1 MKKNKILVI
10 GSSGQIGTDLCLSL
24 ERIYG
29 AENIICSD
37 LNPPKEKNHRKNFIK
52 LDVLDNEML
61 TRKVKEENISEIY
74 LLAASLS
81 ALAEKNVLIS
91 WELNMNSLINVL
103 ELARKKIIKKIFW
116 PSSIAVFGP
125 DSPKLNTPQNTTL
138 NPSSI
143 YGITKLAGEKL
154 CQYYYDKFDVDVRSL
169 RLPGLIGWRSLAGGG
184 TTDYAVEIFYYA
196 LKNNDYTCFLSKET
210 ILPMMYMDDAIE
222 AILKI
227 MTTKKENIKIRTS
240 YNISAVS
247 FTPKELEKQIKIYFP
262 NFNVKFKPDYRQKI
276 ADSWPD
282 SIDDQEAKVDWGW
295 KAKFNLEKLTSE
307 MFKNL
312 SN

>member
-61 TRKVKEENISEIY
+61 TKKVKEENISEIY

-125 DSPKLNTPQNTTL
+125 DSPKINTPQKTTL

-154 CQYYYDKFDVDVRSL
+154 CKYYYDKFDVDIRSL

-295 KAKFNLEKLTSE
+295 KAKFSLKKLTSE

>member
-10 GSSGQIGTDLCLSL
+10 GSSGQIGTDLCLGL

-37 LNPPKEKNHRKNFIK
+37 LNPPKEKNYNKNFVK

-125 DSPKLNTPQNTTL
+125 DSPKLNTPQNTIL

-154 CQYYYDKFDVDVRSL
+154 CKYYYDKFDVDVRSL

-196 LKNNDYTCFLSKET
+196 LKKNDYTCFLSKET

>member
-37 LNPPKEKNHRKNFIK
+37 LNPPKEKNHHKNFIK

-81 ALAEKNVLIS
+81 ALAEKNVLNS

-154 CQYYYDKFDVDVRSL
+154 CKYYYDKFDVDVRSL

-196 LKNNDYTCFLSKET
+196 LKNNDYTCFLSEET

-222 AILKI
+222 AIIKI

>member
-10 GSSGQIGTDLCLSL
+10 GSSGQIGTDLYLGL

-37 LNPPKEKNHRKNFIK
+37 LNPPKEKNYNKNFIK

-61 TRKVKEENISEIY
+61 TRKVIEENISEIY

-125 DSPKLNTPQNTTL
+125 DSPKLNTPQNTIL

-154 CQYYYDKFDVDVRSL
+154 CKYYYDKFDVDIRSL

-196 LKNNDYTCFLSKET
+196 LNKNDYTCFLSEET
-210 ILPMMYMDDAIE
+210 TLPMMYMDDAIE
-222 AILKI
+222 AILNI

-240 YNISAVS
+240 YNISAGAGG
-247 FTPKELEKQIKIYFP
+247 TQPY
-262 NFNVKFKPDYRQKI
+262 N
-276 ADSWPD
+276 
-282 SIDDQEAKVDWGW
+282 VDWGGIDINNLSSGSNIS
-295 KAKFNLEKLTSE
+295 NLELQ
-307 MFKNL
+307 KNL
-312 SN
+312 VFDPHVISLAGLNECHVSLSFLLNFIVLVM

>member
-1 MKKNKILVI
+1 
-10 GSSGQIGTDLCLSL
+10 
-24 ERIYG
+24 
-29 AENIICSD
+29 
-37 LNPPKEKNHRKNFIK
+37 
-52 LDVLDNEML
+52 
-61 TRKVKEENISEIY
+61 
-74 LLAASLS
+74 
-81 ALAEKNVLIS
+81 
-91 WELNMNSLINVL
+91 MNSLINVL

-154 CQYYYDKFDVDVRSL
+154 CKYYYDKFDVDVRSL

-184 TTDYAVEIFYYA
+184 TTDYAVEIFYHA

>member
-61 TRKVKEENISEIY
+61 TKKVKEENISEIY

-154 CQYYYDKFDVDVRSL
+154 CKYYYDKFDVDVRSL

>member
-61 TRKVKEENISEIY
+61 TKKVKEENISEIY

-154 CQYYYDKFDVDVRSL
+154 CKYYYDKFDVDVRSL

-184 TTDYAVEIFYYA
+184 TTDYAVEIFYHA

>member
-81 ALAEKNVLIS
+81 ALAEKNVLNS

-125 DSPKLNTPQNTTL
+125 DSPKLNAPQNTTL

-154 CQYYYDKFDVDVRSL
+154 CQYYYDKFDVDIRSL

-184 TTDYAVEIFYYA
+184 TTDYAVEIFYHA

-247 FTPKELEKQIKIYFP
+247 FTPKELEKQKKIYFP

-295 KAKFNLEKLTSE
+295 KANFNLEKLTSD

>member
-37 LNPPKEKNHRKNFIK
+37 LNPPKEKNHHKNFIK

-154 CQYYYDKFDVDVRSL
+154 CKYYYDKFDVDVRSL

-184 TTDYAVEIFYYA
+184 TTDYAVEIFYHA
-196 LKNNDYTCFLSKET
+196 LKNNNYTCFLSKET

>member
-37 LNPPKEKNHRKNFIK
+37 LNPPKEKNHHKNFIK

-184 TTDYAVEIFYYA
+184 TTDYAVEIFYHA

>member
-61 TRKVKEENISEIY
+61 TKKVKEENISEIY

-125 DSPKLNTPQNTTL
+125 DSPKINTPQKTTL

-154 CQYYYDKFDVDVRSL
+154 CKYYYDKFDVDIRSL

-184 TTDYAVEIFYYA
+184 TTDYAVEIFYHA

-262 NFNVKFKPDYRQKI
+262 NFSVKFKPDYRQKI

-295 KAKFNLEKLTSE
+295 KAKFNLEKLTSD

>member
-37 LNPPKEKNHRKNFIK
+37 LNPPKEKNHNKKFLK

-81 ALAEKNVLIS
+81 ALAEKNVLNS

-125 DSPKLNTPQNTTL
+125 DSPKLNTPQNTIL

-154 CQYYYDKFDVDVRSL
+154 CKYYYDKFDVDVRSL

-282 SIDDQEAKVDWGW
+282 SIDDQEAKADWGW
-295 KAKFNLEKLTSE
+295 KAKFNLEKLTSD

>member
-37 LNPPKEKNHRKNFIK
+37 LNPPKEKNHHKNFIK

-81 ALAEKNVLIS
+81 ALAEKNILIS

-103 ELARKKIIKKIFW
+103 ELARKKIIRKIFW

-125 DSPKLNTPQNTTL
+125 DSPKLNTPQNTIL

-154 CQYYYDKFDVDVRSL
+154 CKYYYDKFDVDVRSL

-196 LKNNDYTCFLSKET
+196 LKNNDYTCFLSEET

-222 AILKI
+222 AIIKI

>member
-37 LNPPKEKNHRKNFIK
+37 LNPPKDKNHRKNFIK

-61 TRKVKEENISEIY
+61 TKKVKEENISEIY

-184 TTDYAVEIFYYA
+184 TTDYAVEIFYHA

-295 KAKFNLEKLTSE
+295 KANFNLEKLTSD

>member
-61 TRKVKEENISEIY
+61 TKKVKEENISEIY

-91 WELNMNSLINVL
+91 CELNMNSLINVL

-184 TTDYAVEIFYYA
+184 TTDYAVEIFYHA

-210 ILPMMYMDDAIE
+210 VLPMMYMDDAIE

>member
-37 LNPPKEKNHRKNFIK
+37 LNPPKEKNHRKNYIK

-61 TRKVKEENISEIY
+61 TKKVKEEKISEIY

-184 TTDYAVEIFYYA
+184 TTDYAVEIFYHA

>member
-37 LNPPKEKNHRKNFIK
+37 LNPPKDKNHRKNFIK

-61 TRKVKEENISEIY
+61 TKKVKEENISEIY

-138 NPSSI
+138 NPNSI

-184 TTDYAVEIFYYA
+184 TTDYAVEIFYHA

-210 ILPMMYMDDAIE
+210 VLPMMYMDDAIE

-262 NFNVKFKPDYRQKI
+262 NFSVKFKPDYRQKI

>member
-10 GSSGQIGTDLCLSL
+10 GSSGQIGTDLCISL

-37 LNPPKEKNHRKNFIK
+37 LNPPKDKNHRKNFIK

-61 TRKVKEENISEIY
+61 TKKVKEENISEIY

-81 ALAEKNVLIS
+81 ALAEKNVLNS

-184 TTDYAVEIFYYA
+184 TTDYAVEIFYHA

-282 SIDDQEAKVDWGW
+282 IIDDQEAKVDWGW
-295 KAKFNLEKLTSE
+295 KAKFNLEKLTSD

>member
-29 AENIICSD
+29 AENVICSD

-184 TTDYAVEIFYYA
+184 TTDYAVEIFYHA

-276 ADSWPD
+276 ADSWPN

>member
-37 LNPPKEKNHRKNFIK
+37 LNPPKEKNHNKKFLK

-81 ALAEKNVLIS
+81 ALAEKNVLNS

-154 CQYYYDKFDVDVRSL
+154 CKYYYDKFDVDIRSL

-184 TTDYAVEIFYYA
+184 TTDYAVDIFYHA

-210 ILPMMYMDDAIE
+210 TLPMMYMDDAIE

-282 SIDDQEAKVDWGW
+282 SIDDQEAKADWGW
-295 KAKFNLEKLTSE
+295 KAKFNLEKLTSD

>member
-37 LNPPKEKNHRKNFIK
+37 LNPPKDKNHRKNFIK

-61 TRKVKEENISEIY
+61 TKKVKEENISEIY

-184 TTDYAVEIFYYA
+184 TTDYAVEIFYHA

-210 ILPMMYMDDAIE
+210 VLPMMYMDDAIE

>member
-61 TRKVKEENISEIY
+61 TKKVKEENISEIY

-125 DSPKLNTPQNTTL
+125 DSPKINTPQKTTL

-154 CQYYYDKFDVDVRSL
+154 CQYYYDKFDVDDRRL

-184 TTDYAVEIFYYA
+184 TTDYAVEIFYHA

-227 MTTKKENIKIRTS
+227 MTTKKENVKIRTS

-295 KAKFNLEKLTSE
+295 KAKFNLEKLTSD

>member
-61 TRKVKEENISEIY
+61 TKKVKGENISEIY

-81 ALAEKNVLIS
+81 ALAEKNVLNS

-184 TTDYAVEIFYYA
+184 TTDYAVEIFYHA

>member
-37 LNPPKEKNHRKNFIK
+37 LNPPKDKNHRKNFIK

-61 TRKVKEENISEIY
+61 TKKVKEENISEIY

-184 TTDYAVEIFYYA
+184 TTDYAVEIFYHA

-282 SIDDQEAKVDWGW
+282 SIDDQEAKVDWGR

>member
-29 AENIICSD
+29 AENVICSD

-125 DSPKLNTPQNTTL
+125 DSPKLNTPQNTIL

-196 LKNNDYTCFLSKET
+196 LKNNNYTCFLSKET

-222 AILKI
+222 AIIKI
-227 MTTKKENIKIRTS
+227 MRTKKENIKIRTS

-262 NFNVKFKPDYRQKI
+262 NFSVKFKPDYRQKI

>member
-1 MKKNKILVI
+1 
-10 GSSGQIGTDLCLSL
+10 
-24 ERIYG
+24 
-29 AENIICSD
+29 
-37 LNPPKEKNHRKNFIK
+37 
-52 LDVLDNEML
+52 
-61 TRKVKEENISEIY
+61 
-74 LLAASLS
+74 
-81 ALAEKNVLIS
+81 
-91 WELNMNSLINVL
+91 
-103 ELARKKIIKKIFW
+103 
-116 PSSIAVFGP
+116 
-125 DSPKLNTPQNTTL
+125 
-138 NPSSI
+138 
-143 YGITKLAGEKL
+143 
-154 CQYYYDKFDVDVRSL
+154 
-169 RLPGLIGWRSLAGGG
+169 
-184 TTDYAVEIFYYA
+184 
-196 LKNNDYTCFLSKET
+196 
-210 ILPMMYMDDAIE
+210 
-222 AILKI
+222 

>member
-81 ALAEKNVLIS
+81 ALAEKNVLNS

>member
-24 ERIYG
+24 EKIYG

-37 LNPPKEKNHRKNFIK
+37 LNPPKDKNHRKNFIK

-184 TTDYAVEIFYYA
+184 TTDYAVEIFYHA

-210 ILPMMYMDDAIE
+210 VLPMMYMDDAIE

-247 FTPKELEKQIKIYFP
+247 FTPQELEKQIKIYFP

>member
-37 LNPPKEKNHRKNFIK
+37 LNPPKDKNHRKNFIK

-81 ALAEKNVLIS
+81 ALAEKNVLNS

-262 NFNVKFKPDYRQKI
+262 NFSVKFKPDYRQKI

>member
-37 LNPPKEKNHRKNFIK
+37 LNPPKEKNHNKNFLK

-184 TTDYAVEIFYYA
+184 TTDYAVEIFYHA

>member
-37 LNPPKEKNHRKNFIK
+37 LNPPKDKNHRKNFIK

-61 TRKVKEENISEIY
+61 TKKVKEENISEIY

-184 TTDYAVEIFYYA
+184 TTDYAVEIFYHA

>member
-81 ALAEKNVLIS
+81 ALAEKNVLNS

-125 DSPKLNTPQNTTL
+125 DSPKINTPQKTTL

-154 CQYYYDKFDVDVRSL
+154 CKYYYDKFDVDIRSL

-184 TTDYAVEIFYYA
+184 TTDYAVEIFYHA

>member
-37 LNPPKEKNHRKNFIK
+37 LNPPKDKNHRKNFIK

-61 TRKVKEENISEIY
+61 TKKVKEENISEIY

-154 CQYYYDKFDVDVRSL
+154 CQYYYDKFDVDIRSL

-184 TTDYAVEIFYYA
+184 TTDYAVEIFYHA

-295 KAKFNLEKLTSE
+295 KSKFNLEKLTSE

>member
-29 AENIICSD
+29 AEKIICSD
-37 LNPPKEKNHRKNFIK
+37 LNPPKEKNYNKKFLK

-184 TTDYAVEIFYYA
+184 TTDYAVEIFYHA

-210 ILPMMYMDDAIE
+210 VLPMMYMDDAIE

-247 FTPKELEKQIKIYFP
+247 FTPKELEKQIKIYLP

>member
-81 ALAEKNVLIS
+81 ALAEKNVLNS

-154 CQYYYDKFDVDVRSL
+154 CKYYYDKFDVDIRSL

-184 TTDYAVEIFYYA
+184 TTDYAVEIFYHA

-295 KAKFNLEKLTSE
+295 KAKFNLEKLTSD

>member
-37 LNPPKEKNHRKNFIK
+37 LNPPKDKNHRKNFIK

-61 TRKVKEENISEIY
+61 TKKVKEENISEIY

-184 TTDYAVEIFYYA
+184 TTDYAVEIFYHA

-262 NFNVKFKPDYRQKI
+262 NFSVKFKPDYRQKI

-282 SIDDQEAKVDWGW
+282 SIDDQEAKADWGW

>member
-29 AENIICSD
+29 PENIICSD

-61 TRKVKEENISEIY
+61 TKKVKEENISEIY

-184 TTDYAVEIFYYA
+184 TTDYAVEIFYHA

-295 KAKFNLEKLTSE
+295 KAKFNLEKLTSD

>member
-61 TRKVKEENISEIY
+61 TKKVKEENISEIY

-125 DSPKLNTPQNTTL
+125 DSPKLNTPQNTSL

-184 TTDYAVEIFYYA
+184 TTDYAVEIFYHA

>member
-37 LNPPKEKNHRKNFIK
+37 LNPPKEKNQNKKFLK

-125 DSPKLNTPQNTTL
+125 DSPKLNTPQNTIL

-154 CQYYYDKFDVDVRSL
+154 CKYYYDKFDVDVRSL

-262 NFNVKFKPDYRQKI
+262 NFSVKFKPDYRQKI